1 MVRVRLSALGV
12 VHACPLVPQT
22 VLVKR
27 AETEAIQVTT
37 PSGWQQSQPPSGAAA
52 ASSTLHAR
60 EQP

>member
-37 PSGWQQSQPPSGAAA
+37 PSGWQQS
-52 ASSTLHAR
+52 
-60 EQP
+60 